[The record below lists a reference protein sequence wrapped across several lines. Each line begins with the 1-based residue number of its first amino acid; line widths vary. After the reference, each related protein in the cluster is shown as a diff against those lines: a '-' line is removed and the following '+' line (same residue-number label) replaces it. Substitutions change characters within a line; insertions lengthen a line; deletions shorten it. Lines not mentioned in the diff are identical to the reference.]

1 MRLLA
6 IETSCDET
14 SAAVITDGRTLS
26 MVVSSQIETH
36 AEYGGVVPEL
46 ATREHLKNLQP
57 VVQQALGEANTS
69 PDQLDAIA
77 ATRGPGLPPALMIG
91 WKAAQAMSYSL
102 KRPLIGVNHVQA
114 HLYSPWFIGDPPE
127 SHWDAFEPNISLIV
141 SGGHTIIAKDFGP
154 LDHEILGTTQD
165 DAAGEC
171 FDKTA
176 KLLGLGYPGGPEID
190 RLSREGNPKAFG
202 FARPM
207 MNQSNDDFS
216 FSGLKT
222 SVRYFLEK
230 NPDVAT
236 DHSKVPDLCASIQ
249 SAIVEVLVK
258 KTIRAAKRERLN
270 CITASGGVTCNCAL
284 RESLQYACDENGM
297 ILHLASPS
305 ICTDNAAMI
314 GLLAEKII
322 EMQEVAPA
330 GLKEDI
336 EPSWTVGAAAT
347 KS

>member
-14 SAAVITDGRTLS
+14 SAAVIVNGRALS
-26 MVVSSQIETH
+26 MVVASQIETH
-36 AEYGGVVPEL
+36 AKYGGVVPEL

-57 VVQQALGEANTS
+57 IVRQALSEAKTN
-69 PDQLDAIA
+69 PKQLDAVA

-91 WKAAQAMSYSL
+91 WKAAQAMAYSL
-102 KRPLIGVNHVQA
+102 ERPLIGVNHIQA
-114 HLYSPWFIGDPPE
+114 HLCSPWFTGDPPE
-127 SHWDAFEPNISLIV
+127 SHWDIFEPNISLIV
-141 SGGHTIIAKDFGP
+141 SGGHTIIVKVSAP
-154 LDHEILGTTQD
+154 LNHEILGATKD

-176 KLLGLGYPGGPEID
+176 KLLGLAYPGGPEID
-190 RLSREGNPKAFG
+190 RLSRDGNPKAFD

-207 MNQSNDDFS
+207 LNQVNDDFS

-230 NPDVAT
+230 NPVVAA
-236 DHSKVPDLCASIQ
+236 DNSRIPDLCASIQ
-249 SAIVEVLVK
+249 AAIVEVLVK
-258 KTIRAAKRERLN
+258 KTIRAAKREGHN
-270 CITASGGVTCNCAL
+270 CITASGGVTCNAAL
-284 RESLQYACDENGM
+284 RASLQAACDMNEM

-305 ICTDNAAMI
+305 ICTDNAAMV

-322 EMQEVAPA
+322 EQGIAPSE
-330 GLKEDI
+330 LEDDI
-336 EPSWTVGAAAT
+336 KSTWTIGKTTA
-347 KS
+347 KP

>member
-14 SAAVITDGRTLS
+14 SAAVIANGRAQS
-26 MVVSSQIETH
+26 MVVSSQINTH

-57 VVQQALGEANTS
+57 VVQQALSEADSS

-91 WKAAQAMSYSL
+91 WKAAQAMAYSL
-102 KRPLIGVNHVQA
+102 DRPLIGVNHLQA
-114 HLYSPWFIGDPPE
+114 HLYSPWFVGDPPE
-127 SHWDAFEPNISLIV
+127 SRWEKFEPNISLIV
-141 SGGHTIIAKDFGP
+141 SGGHTLIIKVGAP
-154 LDHEILGTTQD
+154 LDREVLGTTQD

-190 RLSREGNPKAFG
+190 RLSRDGNPKAFD

-207 MNQSNDDFS
+207 LNQVNDDFS

-230 NPDVAT
+230 NPDIAA
-236 DHSKVPDLCASIQ
+236 DSSKIPDLCASIQ
-249 SAIVEVLVK
+249 MAIVEVLVK
-258 KTIRAAKRERLN
+258 KTVRATKRERLS
-270 CITASGGVTCNCAL
+270 CITASGGVTCNAAL
-284 RESLQYACDENGM
+284 RASLQAACDKNEM
-297 ILHLASPS
+297 TLYLASPS

-314 GLLAEKII
+314 GLLAEKITEQGI
-322 EMQEVAPA
+322 APA
-330 GLKEDI
+330 ELEDDI
-336 EPSWTVGAAAT
+336 ESSWSIVTMAP
-347 KS
+347 KL